1 MYTFRTGVGPCAAQ
15 GEKIELNS
23 TTSAGQGIIIKYQN
37 TPICLTL
44 SVTQEMTKIEKGV
57 K

>member
-37 TPICLTL
+37 TPICLPL
-44 SVTQEMTKIEKGV
+44 SLSL
-57 K
+57 